1 MHMNPTET
9 SPALIVGLGNP
20 GWRYKKTRHNIGFMV
35 IDRLR
40 KKLSVSRKRH
50 DLAKIWTGDKNDVTL
65 AKPTTFMNA
74 SGMAV
79 EALLEESALPVDRCL
94 IVYDDL
100 DLPLGKI
107 RIRAKGSAGGHR
119 GVASIIDYLETEHF
133 PRLRCGIRTA
143 EINNTDTVS
152 YVLGRFKKTDR
163 DSFSGMIDQA
173 VRAVEMF
180 ISDGLE
186 KSMNQYNRIQ
196 KDF

>member
-1 MHMNPTET
+1 MNQTEP

-35 IDRLR
+35 IDRL
-40 KKLSVSRKRH
+40 KKRLSVSRKRH
-50 DLAKIWTGDKNDVTL
+50 DLAKVWISDKNDVTL

-79 EALLEESALPVDRCL
+79 EALLEESELPTSRCL

-119 GVASIIDYLETEHF
+119 GVASVIDYLGTEHF
-133 PRLRCGIRTA
+133 PRLKCGIRTI

-163 DSFSGMIDQA
+163 ASLVGMIDQA
-173 VRAVEMF
+173 VNAIETF

-186 KSMNQYNRIQ
+186 KSMNQYNRMQ

>member
-1 MHMNPTET
+1 MNRTKP
-9 SPALIVGLGNP
+9 SPALIIGLGNP

-35 IDRLR
+35 IDHLR
-40 KKLSVSRKRH
+40 KRLPVSRKHH
-50 DLAKIWTGDKNDVTL
+50 DLAKIWTSGENDITL
-65 AKPTTFMNA
+65 AKPTTYMNA

-79 EALLEESALPVDRCL
+79 EALLTESELPINRCL

-100 DLPLGKI
+100 DLPLGRI

-133 PRLRCGIRTA
+133 PRLRCGIRTI
-143 EINNTDTVS
+143 EINSIDTIS

-163 DSFSGMIDQA
+163 ETLFSMIDQA
-173 VRAVEMF
+173 LHAIETF

-186 KSMNQYNRIQ
+186 KSMNQYNRLQ

>member
-1 MHMNPTET
+1 MNQTET
-9 SPALIVGLGNP
+9 LSALIVGLGNP

-50 DLAKIWTGDKNDVTL
+50 DLAKMWISDKHDITL

-79 EALLEESALPVDRCL
+79 EALLEEAALPINRCL

-133 PRLRCGIRTA
+133 PRLRCGIRTT

-152 YVLGRFKKTDR
+152 YVLGRFQKTDR
-163 DSFSGMIDQA
+163 DVLSGMIDQA
-173 VRAVEMF
+173 VCAVEAF

-186 KSMNQYNRIQ
+186 KSMNQYNRMQ

>member
-1 MHMNPTET
+1 MNPTET